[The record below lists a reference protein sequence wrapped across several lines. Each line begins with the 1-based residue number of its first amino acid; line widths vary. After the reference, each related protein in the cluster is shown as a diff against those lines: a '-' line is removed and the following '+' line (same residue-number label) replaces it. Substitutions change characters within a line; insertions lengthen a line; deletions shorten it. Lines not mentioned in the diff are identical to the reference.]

1 MKKVIIVDDEPWI
14 LNGIKKMV
22 NFHSCGFEPIMAV
35 SGEEVLTY
43 LNEHPL
49 DIDLLITDINMPGMN
64 GLQLIKKVKE
74 IRSDIEIII
83 LSGYSEFEYARE
95 GMRLGVHDYVLK
107 PINAAEMEALLIK
120 VNEKIDAFEQIDFS
134 KLPEG
139 KQYFAMLGDCGV
151 LYDFVKQAVYEY
163 GDKTAYIFAVEDES
177 ERTKILKKI
186 PEDTLIGVS
195 SLTDNPDNQMTMLK
209 EARLA
214 YLSKFIYGK
223 DDIYIYSPTKFEMAK
238 RMAKSLINTY
248 SQNYPSIFAMLE
260 NMSEEVVQKS
270 LTIEDLTHIWNGI
283 AAFFIGKESSSSGF
297 NYYSADDLVDEF
309 KSQREM
315 FSYIAEASKD
325 TPEIFDEEKLG
336 KSFANMLIFITNNYN
351 SELYLKDLAKNF
363 YLNLT
368 YCCDLFKKH
377 LNMTF
382 HEYLTQIR
390 MKKAKELLLS
400 GEYTITQI
408 SSMVGYWDNYYFSR
422 VFKKYF
428 GLAPKAFKENTQ
440 ET

>member
-14 LNGIKKMV
+14 LNGIIKMV
-22 NFHSCGFEPIMAV
+22 NFNSCGFEPIVA
-35 SGEEVLTY
+35 SSASEVLTY
-43 LNEHPL
+43 LDEHPL
-49 DIDLLITDINMPGMN
+49 DIDLIITDINMPEMN

-74 IRSDIEIII
+74 IRTDIEIIF

-107 PINAAEMEALLIK
+107 PVNAAEMEALLIK
-120 VNEKIDAFEQIDFS
+120 INEKIDAFEQIAFPQ
-134 KLPEG
+134 LPEG
-139 KQYFAMLGDCGV
+139 KQYFALLGDCGV
-151 LYDFVKQAVYEY
+151 LYEFANQAVYEY
-163 GDKTAYIFAVEDES
+163 GDKTAYIFAVENEK
-177 ERTKILKKI
+177 EMAKVLNKI
-186 PEDTLIGVS
+186 PPKTLMGVS
-195 SLTDNPDNQMTMLK
+195 SLSDNTENQIAMLK

-223 DDIYIYSPTKFEMAK
+223 DDIYIYRPTNFDMAK
-238 RMAKSLINTY
+238 RFTKSLINTY
-248 SQNYPSIFAMLE
+248 SKNYPNIFTMLE
-260 NMSEEVVQKS
+260 EMSEESIQKG
-270 LTIEDLTHIWNGI
+270 LTIEDLTHIWNGV
-283 AAFFIGKESSSSGF
+283 AAFFIGKESSASGF

-309 KSQREM
+309 KTQREM

-428 GLAPKAFKENTQ
+428 GIAPKAYRESSHEN
-440 ET
+440 